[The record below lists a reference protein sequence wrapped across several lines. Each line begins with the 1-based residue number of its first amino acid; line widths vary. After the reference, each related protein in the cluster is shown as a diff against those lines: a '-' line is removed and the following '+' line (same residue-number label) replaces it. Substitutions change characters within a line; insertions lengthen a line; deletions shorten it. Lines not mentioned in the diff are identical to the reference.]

1 MAVFNFPENDD
12 KFEAERAVEAAIEM
26 QYMLYE
32 YNGFRKKTGYVLI
45 SNGTAIHSG
54 SAVFGTVGSTD
65 RMESTVLGD
74 SVNVASRLEGLTKLF
89 KTSIIISDKTQELIK
104 DKPFLSR
111 KLDRVSV
118 VGRNEPMDIFEIF
131 DYDEKLI
138 KEAKL
143 KSREEFEN
151 SVEIYKKRK
160 LVRCP
165 EGI

>member
-1 MAVFNFPENDD
+1 
-12 KFEAERAVEAAIEM
+12 
-26 QYMLYE
+26 
-32 YNGFRKKTGYVLI
+32 
-45 SNGTAIHSG
+45 
-54 SAVFGTVGSTD
+54 
-65 RMESTVLGD
+65 MESTVLGD

-131 DYDEKLI
+131 DYEEESI

-151 SVEIYKKRK
+151 SVEIYEKGNWSDALKGFEQCIQSFPDDPATKIYLNRCQIMINNPDAAAGWDGITYLTKK
-160 LVRCP
+160 
-165 EGI
+165 